1 MNESPRHI
9 QPSWVAFGWFIS
21 VGGAALVLL
30 ALAAFRLV
38 AYDPSTEGVW
48 ISLALLLGFAFGG
61 FATGTRVRAAPALHG
76 LGIGLFSL
84 VVWVLVNVFLGEPTG
99 ETTWRSLPFTTVA
112 LLILLQVASA
122 VVGARFGYRWSRPSA
137 T

>member
-1 MNESPRHI
+1 MTESPRHI

-38 AYDPSTEGVW
+38 AYDPTTEGLW

-61 FATGTRVRAAPALHG
+61 FATGTRVRAVPALHG
-76 LGIGLFSL
+76 LGIGLF
-84 VVWVLVNVFLGEPTG
+84 
-99 ETTWRSLPFTTVA
+99 SLPFTTVA